1 MDWVQQGLLVG
12 ATILAIVLVAIAK
25 WAVER
30 LGGKGEG
37 SRRYSFH
44 QHNGYDSQV
53 PSIDVPKRRL
63 SLQER
68 LNLEREGS
76 KERSDSYSLGS
87 GKASG
92 TRPKNVGILAAEV
105 YFPSTYVRQQQ
116 LERAHGVAQGKFT
129 SGLGQSGMAFV
140 GDRED
145 INSIA
150 LTVVENLLSKYDI
163 PRERIGRLEV
173 GTETLVDRA
182 KSTKTVLMSLFEESG
197 NTDIEV
203 SKGASRGGK
212 KKEAAATGG
221 RDGGERGG
229 GVLSGCVCVCGRAR
243 RW

>member
-1 MDWVQQGLLVG
+1 MSGNGPPIDWVQQGLVMG
-12 ATILAIVLVAIAK
+12 ATILAIVLVATAK
-25 WAVER
+25 WAVDSIAGRESAS
-30 LGGKGEG
+30 E
-37 SRRYSFH
+37 
-44 QHNGYDSQV
+44 YDTYDAQV

-63 SLQER
+63 SLTER
-68 LNLEREGS
+68 LNLEREG
-76 KERSDSYSLGS
+76 KERSESYCMGS
-87 GKASG
+87 GRASG
-92 TRPKNVGILAAEV
+92 RRPKNVGILAAEV

-116 LERAHGVAQGKFT
+116 LERAHGVSQGKFT

-163 PRERIGRLEV
+163 PKERIGRLEV

-203 SKGASRGGK
+203 RGSHTNKIHGSRH
-212 KKEAAATGG
+212 T
-221 RDGGERGG
+221 D
-229 GVLSGCVCVCGRAR
+229 CGT
-243 RW
+243 